1 MIIEMEEFSKIEQK
15 LLLNLLKEIEILAL
29 KYELKQPKQCIGGF

>member
-1 MIIEMEEFSKIEQK
+1 MIIEMKNFSNTEQK

-29 KYELKQPKQCIGGF
+29 QYELKQPKQCIGGF